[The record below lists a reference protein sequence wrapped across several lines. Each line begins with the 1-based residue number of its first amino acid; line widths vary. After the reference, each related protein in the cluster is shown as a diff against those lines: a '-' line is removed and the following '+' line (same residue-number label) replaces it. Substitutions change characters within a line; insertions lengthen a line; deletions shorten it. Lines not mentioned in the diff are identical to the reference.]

1 MKKPAIKTDR
11 IPIKVLPEN
20 KLSKLDNTALENSQ
34 SSSALENQKVSVDP
48 VRADLIWLGRYPL
61 IDSHKYQ

>member
-11 IPIKVLPEN
+11 IPFKVLPEN
-20 KLSKLDNTALENSQ
+20 KASTLDNTALEKSQ
-34 SSSALENQKVSVDP
+34 SSSAMENKKVSVDP
-48 VRADLIWLGRYPL
+48 VHADLIWLGRYPL